1 MLKLYPVLILF
12 WLLNDVTSQKMTQ
25 EELVAYRNFLANQ
38 KRLYTDLFKDYDS
51 SLSAIYTLHSSPYI
65 DQNNTV
71 HPPMTE
77 LKLTMTMMKLVDV
90 VEVEEKV
97 TFLFDY
103 IAQYFDQRLSWD
115 PMEYGGI
122 THFYVPQNKVW
133 LPEITIADAHEVKFF
148 ESDDAPRIAWV
159 HSNGSV
165 GFYTSTV
172 SSVICQ
178 LDVYKF
184 PMDSHEC
191 GVSILFHSYYPTE
204 YRIKTA
210 IESFAKPL
218 SELGSGEWKVTHI
231 GLDEQASKI
240 EIFSSVQRFVAKI
253 ERNPSFYI
261 SLVMIPAFFINVLS
275 IIALFINIE
284 NIGEKVVTL
293 RSVLNQSHLGIETM
307 DKVTVTCSRT
317 PKVLE
322 QLLHSIFDFQI
333 TVGLTN
339 IMAMTFILVILAAD
353 LPKTARIPL
362 LAIYVIV
369 GLVIVMVSIAAAIT
383 LPFIRKYQKR
393 RLKSQDKPKEPS
405 RFGKFYNWLRIEYIL
420 MFIFQ
425 IANLVNFI
433 ILFV

>member
-25 EELVAYRNFLANQ
+25 EEY
-38 KRLYTDLFKDYDS
+38 
-51 SLSAIYTLHSSPYI
+51 SSPYI

-103 IAQYFDQRLSWD
+103 LAQYFDQRLAWD

-122 THFYVPQNKVW
+122 THFYVPQSKVW

-178 LDVYKF
+178 LD
-184 PMDSHEC
+184 
-191 GVSILFHSYYPTE
+191 
-204 YRIKTA
+204 
-210 IESFAKPL
+210 
-218 SELGSGEWKVTHI
+218 
-231 GLDEQASKI
+231 
-240 EIFSSVQRFVAKI
+240 
-253 ERNPSFYI
+253 
-261 SLVMIPAFFINVLS
+261 
-275 IIALFINIE
+275 
-284 NIGEKVVTL
+284 
-293 RSVLNQSHLGIETM
+293 
-307 DKVTVTCSRT
+307 
-317 PKVLE
+317 
-322 QLLHSIFDFQI
+322 I

-369 GLVIVMVSIAAAIT
+369 GLIIVMISIAVAIA

-393 RLKSQDKPKEPS
+393 RSKSQEKPEEPS

-425 IANLVNFI
+425 TANLVNFI